1 MHGSKS
7 NLKLSEGRAFSPRH
21 QIGPRVNGSPV
32 DAFPHGQ
39 NGIGPTI
46 PVPGEELA
54 PALPRSPSGDTRGQA
69 PDNNYA
75 PLIPSQA
82 SSTMI
87 SGAPPMT
94 YPPPPPTAFYA
105 PAPWFVHPYPY
116 VPPPHFVPGYP
127 PIPLTSSVVSAN
139 EAGQL
144 IPSNTMYQVWI
155 INNNLPQRVA
165 DFFPLANT
173 SLLGLPFATPSNPS
187 NQAATR

>member
-1 MHGSKS
+1 MQKAHGSKS
-7 NLKLSEGRAFSPRH
+7 NFKSSEGRPFSLRH

-39 NGIGPTI
+39 KGIGLTI

-54 PALPRSPSGDTRGQA
+54 SALPRSPSSGASLHPDTRGQA
-69 PDNNYA
+69 PDNNYV

-87 SGAPPMT
+87 SGAPSMT

-116 VPPPHFVPGYP
+116 VPPPHIVPGYP
-127 PIPLTSSVVSAN
+127 PIPLTSSVVTAN
-139 EAGQL
+139 EAGQP

-155 INNNLPQRVA
+155 INYNLPQ
-165 DFFPLANT
+165 
-173 SLLGLPFATPSNPS
+173 
-187 NQAATR
+187 